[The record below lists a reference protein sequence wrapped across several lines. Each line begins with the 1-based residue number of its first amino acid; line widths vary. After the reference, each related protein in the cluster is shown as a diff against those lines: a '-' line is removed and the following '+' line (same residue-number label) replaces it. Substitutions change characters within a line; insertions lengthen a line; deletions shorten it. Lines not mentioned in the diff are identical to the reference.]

1 MAVITPRGIARALE
15 STVTTSEAIIKEKI
29 PKSAGDAVGYQDV
42 PNKKFGMETTLKIGT
57 PSIKRKRAIKKRLV
71 IEAREMPKNME
82 RIRRSFF

>member
-1 MAVITPRGIARALE
+1 MAVITPKGIERALE
-15 STVTTSEAIIKEKI
+15 STVTASEAIINGKM
-29 PKSAGDAVGYQDV
+29 PKSGGDAVGYQAF
-42 PNKKFGMETTLKIGT
+42 PNKKLGTETTLRIGT